1 VNGDPNNLSPRIGFA
16 WRPSAKHSRVIRG
29 GYSIFYS
36 GSSYP
41 QMATKLAGQ
50 PQFSTTA
57 SLSNNVANVL
67 AGNPLTLQCGF
78 IVTPACPNTPIA
90 PLGTVTNNYAIDKNY
105 RIAYAQTW
113 TIALQQTLPHNV
125 LMELEYIGTKGT
137 GLDIVENPNQLPP
150 GTLATIKGP
159 VTNSTGFVFET
170 DHGNSIFHAGQV
182 RMTRRFTRGMSA
194 VVLYTFSKSIDDS
207 STFTGGGSGTM
218 VQYLNDLS
226 LERALSNGSQKHRLA
241 TTYMLSSPV
250 GVHGLWRNG
259 GWKTKAFTGW
269 TLGGTFAANS
279 GSPSTALLG
288 GSLGSSRGTS
298 IRTNYRAEATGV
310 SISGGDYPYFN
321 EAAFTTPASGTY
333 GDAGRN
339 TIPGLPSISLSAAL
353 NRGWRFG
360 ESRKQLQLRLSANN
374 VLNHVQITGFG
385 TTIGSS
391 TFGLATSAS
400 QTRTVSLNL
409 RFSF

>member
-1 VNGDPNNLSPRIGFA
+1 MC
-16 WRPSAKHSRVIRG
+16 
-29 GYSIFYS
+29 
-36 GSSYP
+36 SS
-41 QMATKLAGQ
+41 
-50 PQFSTTA
+50 
-57 SLSNNVANVL
+57 
-67 AGNPLTLQCGF
+67 
-78 IVTPACPNTPIA
+78 
-90 PLGTVTNNYAIDKNY
+90 
-105 RIAYAQTW
+105 
-113 TIALQQTLPHNV
+113 
-125 LMELEYIGTKGT
+125 
-137 GLDIVENPNQLPP
+137 
-150 GTLATIKGP
+150 
-159 VTNSTGFVFET
+159 
-170 DHGNSIFHAGQV
+170 
-182 RMTRRFTRGMSA
+182 
-194 VVLYTFSKSIDDS
+194 
-207 STFTGGGSGTM
+207 
-218 VQYLNDLS
+218 DL
-226 LERALSNGSQKHRLA
+226 QKHRLA

-288 GSLGSSRGTS
+288 GSLGGSRSGG
-298 IRTNYRAEATGV
+298 IKANYRAEATGL

-385 TTIGSS
+385 TTLSSS